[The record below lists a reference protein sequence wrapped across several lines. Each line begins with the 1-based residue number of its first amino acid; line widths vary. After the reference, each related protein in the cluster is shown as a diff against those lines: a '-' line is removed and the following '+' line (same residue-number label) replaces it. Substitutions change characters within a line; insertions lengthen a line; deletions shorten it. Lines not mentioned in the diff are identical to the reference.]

1 MQVGVAQQWYDEID
15 HLAFSTP
22 EIEATLEE
30 GTMSLGEKIPEG
42 KVEISCSVNS
52 SPGTS
57 EVHYSSRQF
66 PFDSELW
73 RFSRMYVKFLA

>member
-22 EIEATLEE
+22 EIESTIEE
-30 GTMSLGEKIPEG
+30 VSVSHGEEIPEG
-42 KVEISCSVNS
+42 KIEISCSINT

-57 EVHYSSRQF
+57 EVCYSSHTILLLILNYK
-66 PFDSELW
+66 DSPG
-73 RFSRMYVKFLA
+73 FM